1 MLQVV
6 YFDLMMEMLIGNH
19 RKPEHVGA
27 ESRWR
32 GVFGAL
38 AREQL
43 SVVCMRRGQYPG
55 FMDGGLL
62 LQYLGS
68 SKWDFLSFFS
78 ERLSQSLI
86 VWEEKKKR

>member
-1 MLQVV
+1 
-6 YFDLMMEMLIGNH
+6 MERWLEITENL
-19 RKPEHVGA
+19 ENVGA

-32 GVFGAL
+32 GVL
-38 AREQL
+38 REVAREQL
-43 SVVCMRRGQYPG
+43 SVVCTRRGQYLG

-78 ERLSQSLI
+78 ERLSESLI
-86 VWEEKKKR
+86 VWEEKKNC